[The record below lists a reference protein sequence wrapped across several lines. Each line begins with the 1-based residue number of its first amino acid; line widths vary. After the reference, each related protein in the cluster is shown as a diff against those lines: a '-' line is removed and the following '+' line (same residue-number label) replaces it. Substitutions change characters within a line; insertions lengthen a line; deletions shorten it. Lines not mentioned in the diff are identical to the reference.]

1 MYDLVLAGGR
11 VIDPAQGIDGTRDV
25 AFEDGKVAAVAETI
39 DAAGAGEVRDVSGL
53 LVTPGLIDLH
63 THVYWGATAI
73 GVKPAPVCARSAAT
87 TLIDAGSAGP
97 GNFTGFRAFII
108 EPSEVRILAYLNISF
123 AGIFAFSKAVMVGES
138 GDLRLLNVDAC
149 VEAAQANRDLI
160 VGVKVRIGARTSGD
174 SGIKPLKLAIEAAEQ
189 LSLPVMAHFDQPPP
203 ARRQVLDLLR
213 PGDVLTHCF
222 RPFPDVPLTAA
233 EVRAEMQAAREL
245 GVIFDIGH
253 GMGSFGFDVAR
264 AMLDGGF
271 QPDVIS
277 SDVHSLC
284 DDGPAFDLLVT
295 MSKMLCLGME
305 LSDVI
310 GAATARPAAALGRP
324 ELGTLAPGSP
334 GDAAILAVEDGE
346 FDYVDAKGDHLAG
359 TRRLAARDIVLGG
372 RLWSGDEVDVS

>member
-25 AFEDGKVAAVAETI
+25 AFKDGKVAALAETLDDD
-39 DAAGAGEVRDVSGL
+39 DAREVRDVSGL

-63 THVYWGATAI
+63 THVYWGGTAI
-73 GVKPAPVCARSAAT
+73 GIKPAPLTARSAAT

-97 GNFTGFRAFII
+97 GNFGGFRAFIA

-123 AGIFAFSKAVMVGES
+123 AGIFAFSQAVMVGES

-149 VEAAQANRDLI
+149 VEAAQANRDLV
-160 VGVKVRIGARTSGD
+160 VGVKVRIGSRAGGESGV
-174 SGIKPLKLAIEAAEQ
+174 KPLTLALEAAEQ
-189 LSLPVMAHFDQPPP
+189 LGLPVMAHFDTPPP

-222 RPFPDVPLTAA
+222 RPFPNVPLTAG
-233 EVRAEMQAAREL
+233 EVRAEMQAAREH
-245 GVIFDIGH
+245 GVVFDIGH

-271 QPDVIS
+271 APDVIS
-277 SDVHSLC
+277 SDAHSLSE
-284 DDGPAFDLLVT
+284 DGPAFDLLVT
-295 MSKMLCLGME
+295 MSKMLCLGMG

-310 GAATARPAAALGRP
+310 SAATARPAAVLGRP
-324 ELGTLAPGSP
+324 ELGALTPGSP
-334 GDAAILAVEDGE
+334 GDAAVLALEDGE
-346 FDYVDAKGDHLAG
+346 FDYVDAKGDHLTGA
-359 TRRLAARDIVLGG
+359 RRLAVREIVLNG
-372 RLWSGDEVDVS
+372 RLWPGGEAGS

>member
-11 VIDPAQGIDGTRDV
+11 VIDPAQGIDGTRDI
-25 AFEDGKVAAVAETI
+25 AFEDGKVAALAETI
-39 DAAGAGEVRDVSGL
+39 DAAGARQVRDVSGL

-73 GVKPAPVCARSAAT
+73 GVKPAPVTARSAAT

-97 GNFTGFRAFII
+97 GNIAGFRAFII
-108 EPSEVRILAYLNISF
+108 EPSEVRVLAYLNISF

-149 VEAAQANRDLI
+149 VEAADANRDLI
-160 VGVKVRIGARTSGD
+160 VGVKVRIGARTSGEC
-174 SGIKPLKLAIEAAEQ
+174 GIEPLTLAIEAAEQ
-189 LSLPVMAHFDQPPP
+189 LGLPVMAHFDQPPP

-222 RPFPDVPLTAA
+222 RPFPDVPLTAN
-233 EVRAEMQAAREL
+233 EVRTEMSEARHR
-245 GVIFDIGH
+245 GVVFDIGH
-253 GMGSFGFDVAR
+253 GMGSFGFDVGR

-277 SDVHSLC
+277 SDVHSLSA
-284 DDGPAFDLLVT
+284 DGPAFDLLVT

-305 LSDVI
+305 LPDVI
-310 GAATARPAAALGRP
+310 NAATARPAEVLGRP
-324 ELGTLAPGSP
+324 ELGALTPGSP
-334 GDAAILAVEDGE
+334 GDAAVLALEDGE

-359 TRRLAARDIVLGG
+359 TRRLVARDIVLNG
-372 RLWSGDEVDVS
+372 RLWPGGEAGR